1 MAFRP
6 KLAVSTLNSR
16 HSFMAGD
23 QTRIIGVLDLLDGAV
38 VHAVAGQRAT
48 YLPIASR
55 ICDSSQAD
63 QVAQALAASFDIREF
78 YIADLNAIAGGE
90 GNWRS
95 IQAVAAQSDRL
106 WLDLGIGQATKV
118 LALRHRLSQL
128 QRHSA
133 AMTLIIGLES
143 VASQHEL
150 PRLLSALRANFPA
163 GHDTTSFSLAFSLD
177 LRQGQPITSVP
188 EWQRAKVITIAQ
200 EVCQL
205 GICKFVVL
213 DLAAV
218 GNRSG
223 CTTMGLCR
231 ELRNLSP
238 ELEIVTGG
246 GIRDRADLE
255 RLAEAGCDGALVAS
269 ALHSGTMSAPNPGQN
284 LNP

>member
-128 QRHSA
+128 QRHNA

-150 PRLLSALRANFPA
+150 PRLLACGPTSRPVTTRLHFHWRSAWICVRANP
-163 GHDTTSFSLAFSLD
+163 
-177 LRQGQPITSVP
+177 LRPYRNGSV
-188 EWQRAKVITIAQ
+188 R
-200 EVCQL
+200 
-205 GICKFVVL
+205 
-213 DLAAV
+213 
-218 GNRSG
+218 RS
-223 CTTMGLCR
+223 
-231 ELRNLSP
+231 S
-238 ELEIVTGG
+238 
-246 GIRDRADLE
+246 
-255 RLAEAGCDGALVAS
+255 RLLKKSVSWAS
-269 ALHSGTMSAPNPGQN
+269 ANLWSWIWRPSVTAVAAPPWASVENCET
-284 LNP
+284 